1 MAVSDAAYY
10 TIEILAQHIVACCI
24 SNEGY
29 NQTHLRL
36 NFSVVT
42 GLTAFILA
50 RQCGVLMQTVASLPH
65 TLHYMRWPHTSN
77 SQRTHHR
84 LQRNHVQ
91 SNAVPI

>member
-1 MAVSDAAYY
+1 MASQTHPHLPSICPFQAA
-10 TIEILAQHIVACCI
+10 LLDQPQHIVACCI

-50 RQCGVLMQTVASLPH
+50 RQCGILMQTSVSFHH
-65 TLHYMRWPHTSN
+65 T
-77 SQRTHHR
+77 TH
-84 LQRNHVQ
+84 
-91 SNAVPI
+91 

>member
-1 MAVSDAAYY
+1 MASQTHPHLPSVCPFQAA
-10 TIEILAQHIVACCI
+10 LLDQPQHIVACCI

-50 RQCGVLMQTVASLPH
+50 RQLAEAVGIEPTLSGLEPDVLP
-65 TLHYMRWPHTSN
+65 
-77 SQRTHHR
+77 
-84 LQRNHVQ
+84 
-91 SNAVPI
+91 